1 MRIILV
7 ILIFFIYLCHM
18 NNTVFDL
25 IENQS
30 DRVFYQLAYRQCKK
44 AGYKYFKAFRA
55 LTLALVR
62 CQDGAWS
69 HLSQYA
75 SSFKYCWT
83 NSYRLAYPDKTIPDM
98 VLSIYEANL
107 QKIQERNENVIF

>member
-1 MRIILV
+1 
-7 ILIFFIYLCHM
+7 M

-30 DRVFYQLAYRQCKK
+30 DRVFYQLAYKQCKK
-44 AGYKYFKAFRA
+44 AGYKYFKAFRT

-62 CQDGAWS
+62 CQDGGWC

-75 SSFKYCWT
+75 SSLKSYWAD
-83 NSYRLAYPDKTIPDM
+83 SYRLTNPDKTIPDM

-107 QKIQERNENVIF
+107 QRIQERNENVIF